1 MTDADLTS
9 EAGISR
15 RRFLTGLG
23 IAGTTAVAAGYGLT
37 VWRDG
42 GSSSGSSSA
51 TSTTLGPHLA
61 GRDDR
66 TLVVVELAGGNDGL
80 NTVVPYADPAY
91 RSLRPTL
98 GVENAIALDDSIGLA
113 PELAKLAARYQAGQV
128 AIVEG
133 VGYPDPDLSHFAS
146 LAYWWSGT
154 PGVSGTRGWLGRYL
168 DATVGYDDPLAAV
181 GIGPVPS
188 PALLGSR
195 SFATSIADATGLQPQ
210 LPSWVDTPD
219 DLVAAWSRF
228 APAGTDPTTVM
239 GAIRQAIHSTSGA
252 RRELA
257 GDLRPKAAAST
268 TADAQGYGQE
278 QSATAALALAAQLV
292 VADHAPRVIYVN
304 GLGDYDTHQ
313 GEATRHPA
321 LMRDLDA
328 GIDAFFGALDAA
340 GASER
345 AVVMTVSEFGR
356 RPAENGSGTDHGT
369 AAPHFVVGASVK
381 GGRYGASPSLTQLD
395 DHGNLVATTDFRS
408 LYATALQGW
417 LGVDAEPL
425 LGKGFAPLPVV
436 SPATA

>member
-1 MTDADLTS
+1 M
-9 EAGISR
+9 SR

-23 IAGTTAVAAGYGLT
+23 VAGTAAVAAGYGLS

-42 GSSSGSSSA
+42 GSAGSPSA
-51 TSTTLGPHLA
+51 TTTTLGPRLA

-80 NTVVPYADPAY
+80 NTVVPITDPAY
-91 RSLRPTL
+91 RQLRPTL
-98 GVENAIALDDSIGLA
+98 GVQNAIALDDTVGLT
-113 PELAKLAARYQAGQV
+113 PELAKLAARYHDGHV

-154 PGVSGTRGWLGRYL
+154 PGESGDRGWLGRYL
-168 DATVGYDDPLAAV
+168 DATVGFDDPLAAV

-195 SFATSIADATGLQPQ
+195 SFATSIADATGLQPA
-210 LPSWVDTPD
+210 LPSWVDGPD

-228 APAGTDPTTVM
+228 APADVDPTTTM
-239 GAIRQAIHSTSGA
+239 GAIGQAIRSTARA

-257 GDLRPKAAAST
+257 DQLQPAGKPTGDPEGEQAVGDR
-268 TADAQGYGQE
+268 GYGQE
-278 QSATAALALAAQLV
+278 QTATAALTLAAQLV
-292 VADHAPRVIYVN
+292 VGEHAPRVIYIN

-313 GEATRHPA
+313 GEAERHPA
-321 LMRDLDA
+321 LMRDLDS
-328 GIDAFFGALDAA
+328 GLDAFFGALDTA
-340 GASER
+340 GVADR

-369 AAPHFVVGASVK
+369 AAPQFVIGSSVR
-381 GGRYGASPSLTQLD
+381 GGRYGAPPSLTQLD
-395 DHGNLVATTDFRS
+395 DHGNLVATTDFRA

-425 LGKGFAPLPVV
+425 LGRGFEALPLLGTDH
-436 SPATA
+436 S

>member
-1 MTDADLTS
+1 MSAARFHD

-23 IAGTTAVAAGYGLT
+23 VAGSAAVAAGYGLT

-42 GSSSGSSSA
+42 GSSSSA
-51 TSTTLGPHLA
+51 SRATTTTLGPRLA

-80 NTVVPYADPAY
+80 NTVVPMTDPAY
-91 RSLRPTL
+91 LSLRPTL
-98 GVENAIALDDSIGLA
+98 GVRNAIPLDDTVGLA
-113 PELAKLAARYQAGQV
+113 PELAKLATRYHDGHV
-128 AIVEG
+128 AVVEG

-146 LAYWWSGT
+146 LAYWWSGA

-195 SFATSIADATGLQPQ
+195 SFATSIADATGLQPV
-210 LPSWVDTPD
+210 LPAWVDEPD
-219 DLVAAWSRF
+219 DVVAAWSRF
-228 APAGTDPTTVM
+228 APADVDPTTAM
-239 GAIRQAIHSTSGA
+239 GAIEQAIRSTARA
-252 RRELA
+252 RRDLA
-257 GDLRPKAAAST
+257 GRLHPANVRAGDDLSDGRA
-268 TADAQGYGQE
+268 YGQE
-278 QSATAALALAAQLV
+278 QSATAALTLAAQLV
-292 VADHAPRVIYVN
+292 VEEHAPRVVYVN

-313 GEATRHPA
+313 AEAERHPA
-321 LMRDLDA
+321 LMRDLDS
-328 GIDAFFGALDAA
+328 GLDIFFTALDAA
-340 GASER
+340 GVSDR

-356 RPAENGSGTDHGT
+356 RAAENGSGTDHGT
-369 AAPHFVVGASVK
+369 AAPQFLVGASVK
-381 GGRYGASPSLTQLD
+381 GGRYGTPPSLTQLD

-408 LYATALQGW
+408 LYATALQDW

-425 LGKGFAPLPVV
+425 IGREFTPIPGVIA
-436 SPATA
+436 

>member
-1 MTDADLTS
+1 MTDHRFHR
-9 EAGISR
+9 EEGISR

-23 IAGTTAVAAGYGLT
+23 VASTAAVAAGYGLT
-37 VWRDG
+37 VWTDG
-42 GSSSGSSSA
+42 GSSSPSSA
-51 TSTTLGPHLA
+51 PTTTLGPHLS

-80 NTVVPYADPAY
+80 NTVVPMTDPAY
-91 RSLRPTL
+91 RALRPTL
-98 GVENAIALDDSIGLA
+98 GVSDAIALDDSVGLA
-113 PELAKLAARYQAGQV
+113 PELAKLAARYHDGRV

-146 LAYWWSGT
+146 LATWWSGAPAAT
-154 PGVSGTRGWLGRYL
+154 GTRGWLGRYL
-168 DATVGYDDPLAAV
+168 DATVGFDDPLAAV

-210 LPSWVDTPD
+210 LPSWVESPD

-228 APAGTDPTTVM
+228 APADTDPTTAL
-239 GAIRQAIHSTSGA
+239 GAIEQAIRSTARA
-252 RRELA
+252 RRDLA
-257 GDLRPKAAAST
+257 GRLVAPKGVGT
-268 TADAQGYGQE
+268 DEGYGQE
-278 QSATAALALAAQLV
+278 QSATSALTLAAQLV
-292 VADHAPRVIYVN
+292 VAEHAPRVIYVN

-328 GIDAFFGALDAA
+328 GLDSFFGALEAA
-340 GASER
+340 GVSDR
-345 AVVMTVSEFGR
+345 AIVMTVSEFGR

-369 AAPHFVVGASVK
+369 AAPQFLIGASVK
-381 GGRYGASPSLTQLD
+381 GGRYGAPPSLTQLD

-408 LYATALQGW
+408 LYATALQDW
-417 LGVDAEPL
+417 LGVEAESLIGSEFTPIA
-425 LGKGFAPLPVV
+425 GVIA
-436 SPATA
+436 